1 MNPLLEEAA
10 RLKAEDM
17 AEKGYFSHVSPDG
30 KSPWYWISG
39 AGYKFIYA
47 GENLA
52 VDFEYS
58 EDVNEAWLNSPGHRD
73 NILNNQFTEIGIATA
88 EGRYNGRK
96 TTFVVQMF
104 GTPVPQVQPEPQAQ
118 VAGSRVVAP
127 VEPVAVKEESIVV
140 VEEVV
145 EPEEIFVAVE
155 NTEELE
161 AIEAPQASEVLEDEA
176 PGYEARSNWLERLLV
191 NPAQVIQYVFYGL
204 ALLVIAALLLMIF
217 VNIQVQHPKNITYGV
232 VLLAIL
238 SGLMYLN
245 ESEAVRKAVVAM
257 LE

>member
-1 MNPLLEEAA
+1 SISPVLINRIDFLGAIYSSVLVDLANESRVQNRRAPLVVNPLLEEAA

-140 VEEVV
+140 
-145 EPEEIFVAVE
+145 
-155 NTEELE
+155 
-161 AIEAPQASEVLEDEA
+161 
-176 PGYEARSNWLERLLV
+176 
-191 NPAQVIQYVFYGL
+191 
-204 ALLVIAALLLMIF
+204 
-217 VNIQVQHPKNITYGV
+217 
-232 VLLAIL
+232 
-238 SGLMYLN
+238 
-245 ESEAVRKAVVAM
+245 
-257 LE
+257 